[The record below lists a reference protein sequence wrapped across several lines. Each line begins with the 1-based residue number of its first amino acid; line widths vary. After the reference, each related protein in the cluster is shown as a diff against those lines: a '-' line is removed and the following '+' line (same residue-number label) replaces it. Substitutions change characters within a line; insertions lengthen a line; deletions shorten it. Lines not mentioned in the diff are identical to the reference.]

1 MSFTSPFPMLEL
13 KATNTGT
20 REGLGACTE
29 CCEVNNWLLLGRT
42 MITSQSTWMK
52 QTPILRW
59 LQNRPRLIIDA
70 TLHVIHITPH
80 ARSDSTS
87 WNSLSKHPDESW
99 GCVHPHTGC
108 NLLSICL
115 AMVIN
120 ICLHLRAHI
129 GVCNVYIH
137 VGIAIV
143 HSCVC
148 KHTVRLCSSMYRNQT
163 VHRYHA
169 SWQKSNSS
177 QVSRIVTLYA
187 HVSAEVP
194 VPLTSGHFCAQIS
207 GTIKPLTV
215 LKYLR

>member
-1 MSFTSPFPMLEL
+1 
-13 KATNTGT
+13 
-20 REGLGACTE
+20 
-29 CCEVNNWLLLGRT
+29 
-42 MITSQSTWMK
+42 MK

-108 NLLSICL
+108 NLLSVCL
-115 AMVIN
+115 ATVVN
-120 ICLHLRAHI
+120 IRLHLRAHI

-137 VGIAIV
+137 VCIAIV
-143 HSCVC
+143 HPCVC
-148 KHTVRLCSSMYRNQT
+148 KHTVRLCSPMYRNQT

-177 QVSRIVTLYA
+177 QVSRIITLYA

-215 LKYLR
+215 LNISGSINPLTLWPHILTPSQYMLVYLSHYLTLEIVVLTCQVQLTW